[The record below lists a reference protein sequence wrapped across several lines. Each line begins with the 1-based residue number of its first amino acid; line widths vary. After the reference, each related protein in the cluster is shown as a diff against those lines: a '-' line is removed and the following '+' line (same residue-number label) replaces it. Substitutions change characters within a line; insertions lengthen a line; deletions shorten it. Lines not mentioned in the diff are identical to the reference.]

1 MSLRVRQIDRR
12 EWLLA
17 QTATECQ
24 RHGQEATLEYPTRQG
39 MWVRLSDAEKRWSA
53 WIQPGDWLEHVS
65 PALAGA
71 AVSAGA
77 EHLVVPW
84 LAATERPF
92 ELPVPH
98 LSCRRLC
105 VENPVPGSAL
115 PEGKLLHIM
124 SDRGGLWFEYL
135 PELPAVGGGR
145 PKMLRWPLRFV
156 IGSSDTQ
163 RSLLGRIGIGDVLL
177 IRTSRAEVYCY
188 AKKLGHFNRVEGG
201 IIVETLDI
209 QHIEEENNTTETA
222 ETLPGLNQL
231 PVKLEFVL
239 YCKNVTLAEL
249 ETMGQQQLL
258 SLPTNAELNVEIMA
272 NGVLL
277 GNGEL
282 VQMNDTLGVEIH
294 EWLSESGNGE

>member
-12 EWLLA
+12 EWLLT
-17 QTATECQ
+17 QTAAECQ
-24 RHGQEATLEYPTRQG
+24 RNGQEVTLEYPSRQG
-39 MWVRLSDAEKRWSA
+39 MWVRLSDSEKRWSA
-53 WIQPGDWLEHVS
+53 WIKPGDWLEHVS

-77 EHLVVPW
+77 EHLIVPW

-98 LSCRRLC
+98 LSYRRLC

-124 SDRGGLWFEYL
+124 SDRGGLWFEHL

-145 PKMLRWPLRFV
+145 PKTLCWPLRFV
-156 IGSSDTQ
+156 IGSSDSP
-163 RSLLGRIGIGDVLL
+163 RALLGRIGIGDVLV
-177 IRTSRAEVYCY
+177 IRTSSAEVYCY
-188 AKKLGHFNRVEGG
+188 TKKLGHFKRVEGG

-209 QHIEEENNTTETA
+209 QHIEEEKNETETA
-222 ETLPGLNQL
+222 EILPGLSQL

-239 YCKNVTLAEL
+239 YRKQVTLADL
-249 ETMGQQQLL
+249 EAIGQHQLL
-258 SLPTNAELNVEIMA
+258 SLPTNAECNVEIMA

-294 EWLSESGNGE
+294 KWLSESGNGE

>member
-1 MSLRVRQIDRR
+1 MSLRVRQIERR

-17 QTATECQ
+17 QTAAECQ
-24 RHGQEATLEYPTRQG
+24 RNGLEATLEYPTRQG
-39 MWVRLSDAEKRWSA
+39 MWVRLSDSEKRWSA
-53 WIQPGDWLEHVS
+53 WIKPGDWLEHVS

-77 EHLVVPW
+77 EQLVVSW

-98 LSCRRLC
+98 LSWRRLC
-105 VENPVPGSAL
+105 VEDAVPGSAL
-115 PEGKLLHIM
+115 PEGKLLHVM
-124 SDRGGLWFEYL
+124 SNRGGVWFERL
-135 PELPAVGGGR
+135 PELPTVGGGR
-145 PKMLRWPLRFV
+145 PKRLRWPLRFV
-156 IGSSDTQ
+156 IGSSETQ
-163 RSLLGRIGIGDVLL
+163 RSLLGRIGVGDVLL
-177 IRTSRAEVYCY
+177 IRTSSPEIYCY
-188 AKKLGHFNRVEGG
+188 TKKLGYFSRVEGG

-209 QHIEEENNTTETA
+209 QHAEEEKNETET
-222 ETLPGLNQL
+222 TGILPGLNQL

-239 YCKNVTLAEL
+239 CRKRVTLAEL

-258 SLPTNAELNVEIMA
+258 PLPANAECNVEIMA

-282 VQMNDTLGVEIH
+282 VQMNDTLGIEIH

>member
-17 QTATECQ
+17 QTAAECQ
-24 RHGQEATLEYPTRQG
+24 RNGQDATLEYPTRQG
-39 MWVRLSDAEKRWSA
+39 MWVRLSDSEKRWSA
-53 WIQPGDWLEHVS
+53 WIKPGDWLEHVS

-84 LAATERPF
+84 FAATERPF
-92 ELPVPH
+92 ELPVPY
-98 LSCRRLC
+98 LSYRRLC
-105 VENPVPGSAL
+105 VETPVSGSAL
-115 PEGKLLHIM
+115 PEGKLLHMM
-124 SDRGGLWFEYL
+124 SDRGGLWFEHL
-135 PELPAVGGGR
+135 PELPTAGGGR
-145 PKMLRWPLRFV
+145 PKMLRWPLRCV

-163 RSLLGRIGIGDVLL
+163 RFLLSRIGIGDVLL
-177 IRTSRAEVYCY
+177 IRTSTAEVYCY
-188 AKKLGHFNRVEGG
+188 TKKLGHFNRVEGG

-209 QHIEEENNTTETA
+209 QHIEEEKNEAETA
-222 ETLPGLNQL
+222 DILPGLNHL

-239 YCKNVTLAEL
+239 YRKNVTLAEL
-249 ETMGQQQLL
+249 EAIGQQQLL
-258 SLPTNAELNVEIMA
+258 SLPVNAELNVEIMA

>member
-1 MSLRVRQIDRR
+1 MSLPLWLGRR
-12 EWLLA
+12 FLLA
-17 QTATECQ
+17 
-24 RHGQEATLEYPTRQG
+24 
-39 MWVRLSDAEKRWSA
+39 LSTWSF
-53 WIQPGDWLEHVS
+53 PG
-65 PALAGA
+65 
-71 AVSAGA
+71 
-77 EHLVVPW
+77 
-84 LAATERPF
+84 
-92 ELPVPH
+92 
-98 LSCRRLC
+98 
-105 VENPVPGSAL
+105 
-115 PEGKLLHIM
+115 LLQQ
-124 SDRGGLWFEYL
+124 SD
-135 PELPAVGGGR
+135 
-145 PKMLRWPLRFV
+145 WPLRFV

-222 ETLPGLNQL
+222 ETLPGL
-231 PVKLEFVL
+231 
-239 YCKNVTLAEL
+239 
-249 ETMGQQQLL
+249 
-258 SLPTNAELNVEIMA
+258 IMA